1 MKIENLCI
9 QHFRGIEY
17 SNISFPSDTRM
28 ICLIGAGDS
37 TKTTILRAIEWVL
50 WPAWNLYVSDND
62 FYNGD
67 ITRDIIIQG
76 TFSELPSTLLSDEKY
91 GLFLRRNGVQLD
103 CGLDDEPKDGEPI
116 CLTIQFTVDKSL
128 EPKWEVVCNR
138 KEPKNIS
145 YKDRKSMSIGSVGEK
160 CDKDLMWG
168 RYSILQKYSDAKGIL
183 QDAYTTALREV
194 ACATDFRSLDDEIS
208 PTLLSLG
215 HKYGVEFNNDIK
227 NRMIMQNGSF
237 SSAIG
242 LFDGNAPLCQRGLGS
257 QRLLSMGLNINVA
270 SGDTL
275 LLIDEVENGLEP
287 YRICSLINEFRENHC
302 DSGQIIMTTHSPV
315 VVAECIISELLVIQS
330 IDGNTSAHRLKSGD
344 EKSNRA
350 MQAEVRKNAAAFL
363 CKRLIVCEGK
373 TEIGLIRALDNFLAR
388 ECNYRLSY
396 KGIGTANGDGSNI
409 FKCADVLRSCGYKIC
424 LLMDSDLDGEENLK
438 EDQRTNN
445 KISIFDWEKGNALEE
460 QVFKDIPITLAEQLL
475 EIAIREHGSAS
486 ICFHLDSMKIPHS
499 IQDDNIK
506 LSNPLPVKQ
515 EVIGTIAKRKK
526 VEWYKRTD
534 LGEALG
540 NILFSNWS
548 MINPDTKLR
557 KTIMDLSAWVMKDD

>member
-9 QHFRGIEY
+9 QHFCGIEY

-103 CGLDDEPKDGEPI
+103 CGLDDEPRDSGPI
-116 CLTIQFTVDKSL
+116 CMTIQLTVDKSL

-138 KEPKNIS
+138 KDPKNIPFS
-145 YKDRKSMSIGSVGEK
+145 DRKSMPIGSVGEK
-160 CDKDLMWG
+160 CEKDMMWG
-168 RYSILQKYSDAKGIL
+168 RFSILQKYADSRGIL
-183 QDAYTTALREV
+183 QNAYTTALREV
-194 ACATDFRSLDDEIS
+194 ACSTNFCSLDNEIS
-208 PTLLSLG
+208 STLLDVG
-215 HKYGVEFNNDIK
+215 RQYGVGFSDDIK
-227 NRMIMQNGSF
+227 NKIIMQNGSF
-237 SSAIG
+237 SSTIG
-242 LFDGNAPLCQRGLGS
+242 LYDGNVPLCQRGLGS

-270 SGDTL
+270 SCDTL

-315 VVAECIISELLVIQS
+315 VVAECTISELLIIQS
-330 IDGNTSAHRLKSGD
+330 IEGNTSVHRLKSSD
-344 EKSNRA
+344 ENSNRV

-373 TEIGLIRALDNFLAR
+373 TEIGLIRALDNFLTR

-409 FKCADVLRSCGYKIC
+409 FKCADILRFCGYKIC
-424 LLMDSDLDGEENLK
+424 LLMDSDLDGEEKLK
-438 EDQRTNN
+438 EDQRTNK
-445 KISIFDWEKGNALEE
+445 KIAVFDWEKGNALEE
-460 QVFKDIPITLAEQLL
+460 QVFRDIPITLAEQLL

-486 ICFHLDSMKIPHS
+486 ISDHLNSVKIPHS

-526 VEWYKRTD
+526 VEWYKRID

-540 NILFSNWS
+540 SVLFNNWS
-548 MINPDTKLR
+548 MINPDTKLS
-557 KTIMDLSAWVMKDD
+557 KTIKSLSAWVMKDD